1 MNVVLPHGP
10 PDSPDVPRGGT
21 YASQDVRES
30 KGDPVELAD
39 YLRILRN
46 HWIAVTAFILVA
58 ALAAF
63 GWSSIQP
70 KVYAAS
76 SSGFVTSGGGG
87 DPGLDS
93 LNDSLS
99 KSRAASYVV
108 LAKDRE
114 TASLVIDDLGL
125 DTSPEG
131 LVGSIDAAQTPDTVV
146 ISITA
151 RAGTP
156 EEAQQLADA
165 WVGALAQR
173 VKSIEAGKSS
183 GNQGMRIEVSES
195 AQLPTSPVSPQVE
208 RNVLLGAVLGA
219 LLGLGYAVVRSLLDR
234 RIRSAEDVERDTGV
248 PVVGSVPDIG
258 KTPGIFVGTGTGN
271 AALAAEGV
279 RRLRTNLSYMDVDN
293 PPRAIVVTSP
303 KQGDGKSTVAAN
315 LAAAIAG
322 SGQAVTLVDADLRRP
337 TVAAAA
343 GVDDTVGLT
352 DVLTGRLELAD
363 ALQSHPTIE
372 GLSVLT
378 SGSRPPNP
386 SEILGSQAMR
396 GVIADLTA
404 KGMLIIDAPPLLPGD
419 RRRRRRPRRR
429 RRLHRGL
436 GRPDPRHGARQRPG
450 PPAHGQRPSARHHP
464 QPGLEADRRRRQLRP
479 LRLRHRRLRRE
490 HHRTAQEPTLTPEQV
505 EGLHQR
511 TRPLADQIKVC
522 RTFRAARLQRPE
534 VDLRSPNQ
542 PVGALVS
549 SKRGGTPCPIRHAW
563 GRPCSAG
570 GQPSGEPCGRSPRSP
585 SRRRRR
591 PSPTPRAGWR

>member
-1 MNVVLPHGP
+1 M
-10 PDSPDVPRGGT
+10 
-21 YASQDVRES
+21 
-30 KGDPVELAD
+30 ELAD

-46 HWIAVTAFILVA
+46 HWIAVTAFVLLA

-63 GWSSIQP
+63 GWSSLQP

-125 DTSPEG
+125 DTSPES
-131 LVGSIDAAQTPDTVV
+131 LVGSIEAAQTPDTVI

-156 EEAQQLADA
+156 EEAQRLADA
-165 WVGALAQR
+165 WVGALAER
-173 VKSIEAGKSS
+173 VKDIEAGKS
-183 GNQGMRIEVSES
+183 GQQGMRIEVSES

-208 RNVLLGAVLGA
+208 RNVLLGAVLGG

-258 KTPGIFVGTGTGN
+258 KVGGIFVGTATGN
-271 AALAAEGV
+271 GALAAEGV

-337 TVAAAA
+337 TVAGLA

-352 DVLTGRLELAD
+352 DVLSGRLELAD
-363 ALQSHPTIE
+363 ALQSHPTIDH
-372 GLSVLT
+372 LSVLT

-396 GVIADLTA
+396 GVIADLSA
-404 KGMLIIDAPPLLPGD
+404 KGMLIIDAPPLLPVTDAAVVAHSADGAFVVVSAGRTLD
-419 RRRRRRPRRR
+419 TE
-429 RRLHRGL
+429 LDNAL
-436 GRPDPRHGARQRPG
+436 GHLRTVNA
-450 PPAHGQRPSARHHP
+450 
-464 QPGLEADRRRRQLRP
+464 RP
-479 LRLRHRRLRRE
+479 LGIILNRVSK
-490 HHRTAQEPTLTPEQV
+490 RT
-505 EGLHQR
+505 
-511 TRPLADQIKVC
+511 
-522 RTFRAARLQRPE
+522 
-534 VDLRSPNQ
+534 
-542 PVGALVS
+542 VGA
-549 SKRGGTPCPIRHAW
+549 GNYGHYGYGTDDYVESTS
-563 GRPCSAG
+563 GR
-570 GQPSGEPCGRSPRSP
+570 RKN
-585 SRRRRR
+585 R
-591 PSPTPRAGWR
+591 P

>member
-1 MNVVLPHGP
+1 M
-10 PDSPDVPRGGT
+10 
-21 YASQDVRES
+21 
-30 KGDPVELAD
+30 ELAD

-46 HWIAVTAFILVA
+46 HWIAATAFVLVA

-63 GWSSIQP
+63 GWSSLQP

-114 TASLVIDDLGL
+114 TASIVIDDLDL
-125 DTSPEG
+125 ETSPEG
-131 LVGSIDAAQTPDTVV
+131 LVGSIDAAQTPDTVI

-173 VKSIEAGKSS
+173 VENIEAGKS
-183 GNQGMRIEVSES
+183 GQQGMRIEVSES
-195 AQLPTSPVSPQVE
+195 AQLPTSPISPQVE

-248 PVVGSVPDIG
+248 PVVGSVPDVG
-258 KTPGIFVGTGTGN
+258 KAPGIFVGTATGT

-337 TVAAAA
+337 TVAGVT

-352 DVLTGRLELAD
+352 DVLTGRLDLSD

-372 GLSVLT
+372 NLSLLT

-404 KGMLIIDAPPLLPGD
+404 KGMLIIDAPPLLPVTDAAVVAHAADGAFVVVSAGRTLD
-419 RRRRRRPRRR
+419 TE
-429 RRLHRGL
+429 LDNAL
-436 GRPDPRHGARQRPG
+436 GHLRTVNA
-450 PPAHGQRPSARHHP
+450 
-464 QPGLEADRRRRQLRP
+464 RP
-479 LRLRHRRLRRE
+479 LGIILNRVSK
-490 HHRTAQEPTLTPEQV
+490 RT
-505 EGLHQR
+505 
-511 TRPLADQIKVC
+511 
-522 RTFRAARLQRPE
+522 
-534 VDLRSPNQ
+534 
-542 PVGALVS
+542 VGA
-549 SKRGGTPCPIRHAW
+549 GNYGHYGYGAYEQ
-563 GRPCSAG
+563 AG
-570 GQPSGEPCGRSPRSP
+570 V
-585 SRRRRR
+585 
-591 PSPTPRAGWR
+591 